1 MEILLMVNIWV
12 IFMCGE
18 MGNPLLA
25 DKYLTFEYQIKSSH
39 IFHKIETNDNG
50 AEIKSLYKI
59 TFQRLDLFIFKYYI
73 YLTNKYKHMT
83 FFSFLLENHQ
93 CRKW

>member
-12 IFMCGE
+12 IFMLGSDNKLIIEC
-18 MGNPLLA
+18 
-25 DKYLTFEYQIKSSH
+25 QINSSQ

-59 TFQRLDLFIFKYYI
+59 TLQRLDLFIFKYYI
-73 YLTNKYKHMT
+73 YLTNK
-83 FFSFLLENHQ
+83 
-93 CRKW
+93 

>member
-1 MEILLMVNIWV
+1 MEILFMVNIWV

-25 DKYLTFEYQIKSSH
+25 DIYLTFEYRIKSSH

-73 YLTNKYKHMT
+73 YLTNKYKYMN